1 MEFATGHVIADRY
14 KVLELLGA
22 GGMGAVYLVE
32 DVSSK
37 QRYALKTILAS
48 GVSDRNLQR
57 FEMET
62 KATRLLEHPNL
73 VRIHDFGFINEFQPY
88 FVMDFFEGKDLSE
101 MIKDEGPFP
110 VEKAIE
116 VFTTICNALTYAH
129 TQGVV
134 HRDLK
139 PSNVMIANGQVKI
152 LDFGIAKVLREG
164 TEYNTLTQT
173 GEIFGSPYYMSPEQC
188 LGKPV
193 DLRSDVYSLG
203 CMFFEA
209 LTGTPPFVGE
219 TAVAT
224 MLKHQAQEPLSLKA
238 ATLGGNFSSDL
249 ELVVAQMLAK
259 NVANRY
265 SDLLQVAEDLRHV
278 QRGEPISPLK
288 VVEGKQP
295 PNWRVLIGIGCAA
308 VLCVWLVNSNLHPPA
323 QRTSY
328 SSVFSHTDTTPK
340 IPRVES
346 MRDKFSAPTG
356 YYSVLNPKNNKVRD
370 FHFPWRSFGDFGYG
384 ENRRS
389 YLPARGLRKNVQIP
403 MSLHIKQDC
412 AAISGFRNDEVDNLI
427 LRGYMV
433 NDQTTEVLKDWS
445 KVTSLNMNDTDISD
459 ASIDNF
465 TGMKDLTILG
475 VNDTNITGDGLLKLP
490 LEQLYSLECNHIKNA
505 KVLLPRLRSGN
516 FIANLSLIGDGIRD
530 EDLKLIGQFQKLNT
544 LSLLENHI
552 TDKGI
557 EYLSNAPKLK
567 NLYVEGKEI
576 TPNILG
582 SLKKMKMH
590 RVVIQ
595 NCPWSIAQQDEF
607 RHKLKR
613 ENKALKLDLL
623 VDTQYTGP
631 RGSRY

>member
-1 MEFATGHVIADRY
+1 MEFATEHVIADRY

-32 DVSSK
+32 EISSK
-37 QRYALKTILAS
+37 QRFALKTILAS

-57 FEMET
+57 FKLET

-88 FVMDFFEGKDLSE
+88 FVMDFFEGKNLSE

-110 VEKAIE
+110 VDKAIE
-116 VFTTICNALTYAH
+116 IFSTICHALTYAH

-139 PSNVMIANGQVKI
+139 PSNVMIANGEVKV

-188 LGKPV
+188 LGKSV

-203 CMFFEA
+203 CMLFEA
-209 LTGTPPFVGE
+209 LTGAPPFVGE

-224 MLKHQAQEPLSLKA
+224 MLKHQSQEPLSLKA
-238 ATLGGNFSSDL
+238 ATLGGNFSNDL
-249 ELVVAQMLAK
+249 ELVVSQMLAK
-259 NVANRY
+259 NVDNRY
-265 SDLLQVAEDLRHV
+265 SDLLQVAEDLRRV
-278 QRGEPISPLK
+278 KLGEPVKPINAVSQIKPLNLK
-288 VVEGKQP
+288 LLAGL
-295 PNWRVLIGIGCAA
+295 VLAALGCILLTNVLLNPAA
-308 VLCVWLVNSNLHPPA
+308 
-323 QRTSY
+323 RKSY
-328 SSVFSHTDTTPK
+328 ATVFVHTDTTPK
-340 IPRVES
+340 VPAFES
-346 MRDKFSAPTG
+346 MREKLPSQTDYF
-356 YYSVLNPKNNKVRD
+356 SVLNSADDKVRD
-370 FHFPWRSFGDFGYG
+370 FHFPAISFGDFGYG
-384 ENRRS
+384 PDTRTFF
-389 YLPARGLRKNVQIP
+389 PARGFHKNIQIP
-403 MSLHIKQDC
+403 ISLHIKHDS

-433 NDQTTEVLKDWS
+433 NDKTTEVLKDWS
-445 KVTSLNMNDTDISD
+445 KITSLNMNDTDISD
-459 ASIDNF
+459 ASVDNLK
-465 TGMKDLTILG
+465 GMKKLTTLG
-475 VNDTNITGDGLLKLP
+475 INDTNITGDALLKLP
-490 LEQLYSLECNHIKNA
+490 LEQLESLECNHIKNV
-505 KVLLPRLRSGN
+505 KVLFPRLRAGDR
-516 FIANLSLIGDGIRD
+516 IVHLSLIGDRITD
-530 EDLKLIGQFQKLNT
+530 EDLKLISQFKKLNT

-567 NLYVEGKEI
+567 TLYVEGKEI

-582 SLKKMKMH
+582 SLKKLNMH

-595 NCPWSIAQQDEF
+595 NCPWPFAQEDEF

-613 ENKALKLDLL
+613 GNKALKLDIKL
-623 VDTQYTGP
+623 DTQYTGHQ
-631 RGSRY
+631 GSRY